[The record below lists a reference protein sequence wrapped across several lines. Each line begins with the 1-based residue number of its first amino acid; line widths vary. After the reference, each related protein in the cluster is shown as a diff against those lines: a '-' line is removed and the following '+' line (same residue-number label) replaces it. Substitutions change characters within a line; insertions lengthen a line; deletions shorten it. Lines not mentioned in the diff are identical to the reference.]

1 MKTKKKD
8 LIYTTGDKIFI
19 CVINIFMIIAM
30 IIVAVP
36 VLNVIASS
44 FSSPKAVAG
53 GKVGIWPVGFTL
65 KGYQLVLENGKLII
79 GYKNTIFYTVAG
91 TVLNIFMTTIAAYPL
106 SRRDF
111 KAGGVLMKIY
121 TFTMYFGGG
130 IIPSYLLMRSLGLI
144 NTRWAMILPGAI
156 SVYNMIVMRT
166 YFQTNIPTELL
177 ESTKIDGCSDFRFL
191 VQFAVPLSK
200 AIMAVMVLFYA
211 IGHWNDFFNAYLYI
225 SDEKKYPLSIFFQM
239 LLGGVIT
246 KGMDTAQEGMFADR
260 QDYNQLLKYSLIMLT
275 CVPVWCVYPFIQKY
289 FVQGVMIGSLK
300 G

>member
-91 TVLNIFMTTIAAYPL
+91 TALNIFMTTIAAYPL

-289 FVQGVMIGSLK
+289 FVQGVMIGSVK

>member
-91 TVLNIFMTTIAAYPL
+91 TALNIFMTTIAAYPL

-246 KGMDTAQEGMFADR
+246 KGMDTAQEGLFADR

>member
-91 TVLNIFMTTIAAYPL
+91 TALNIFMTTIAAYPL

>member
-8 LIYTTGDKIFI
+8 LIYTTWDKIFI

-91 TVLNIFMTTIAAYPL
+91 TALNIFMTTIAAYPL

>member
-91 TVLNIFMTTIAAYPL
+91 TALNIFMTTIAAYPL

-191 VQFAVPLSK
+191 VQLAVPLSK

>member
-1 MKTKKKD
+1 
-8 LIYTTGDKIFI
+8 
-19 CVINIFMIIAM
+19 
-30 IIVAVP
+30 
-36 VLNVIASS
+36 
-44 FSSPKAVAG
+44 
-53 GKVGIWPVGFTL
+53 
-65 KGYQLVLENGKLII
+65 
-79 GYKNTIFYTVAG
+79 
-91 TVLNIFMTTIAAYPL
+91 
-106 SRRDF
+106 
-111 KAGGVLMKIY
+111 
-121 TFTMYFGGG
+121 
-130 IIPSYLLMRSLGLI
+130 
-144 NTRWAMILPGAI
+144 MILPGAI